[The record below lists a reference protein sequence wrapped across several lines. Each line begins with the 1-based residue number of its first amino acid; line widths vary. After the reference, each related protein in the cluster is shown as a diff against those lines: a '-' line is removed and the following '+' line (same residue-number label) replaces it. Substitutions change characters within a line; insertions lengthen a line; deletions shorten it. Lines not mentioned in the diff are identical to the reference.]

1 MFILV
6 VVFCG
11 RDVVKWVVDVDFS
24 QGFLVPFEWVSVFGY
39 HQDALVRSGEVV
51 CASVFFVKFAGDVE
65 VFDVKFDVGVA
76 CVAGEFLGE
85 SDDVEYSCFHIVYL
99 LWLVSPVIHRG

>member
-6 VVFCG
+6 VVFYGC
-11 RDVVKWVVDVDFS
+11 DVVEWMVDVDFS
-24 QGFLVPFEWVSVFGY
+24 QGFLVPFEWISVFGY
-39 HQDALVRSGEVV
+39 HQEAVVRSDGGVG
-51 CASVFFVKFAGDVE
+51 ASGCCVAVAGDVE
-65 VFDVKFDVGVA
+65 VFDVKFDVVLA

-99 LWLVSPVIHRG
+99 LW